1 MRTVVVPGVSF
12 QIPAL
17 GFGCGSLTGTNRS
30 NATRLLNTAFD
41 NGVRHFDVAR
51 YYGYGEAEGILG
63 SFARLHR
70 TQITITSK
78 FGLQPPARTSPLRVL
93 ISVGRRFVRMVPA
106 ARKAVQS
113 RTQFLVSTPPFTAA
127 ECKRSLD
134 TSLRELKTDYL
145 DFFLLHD
152 YVVTDDHHQELI
164 AFLDGAVASGKIK
177 QFGIGTGFESVVHA
191 LQSQPELCRVVQLEN
206 SVLAPHLRSFPETA
220 TRPLIITYGSLGSSY
235 NSLLSF
241 LRAHR
246 ETAKSWSEQVGANC
260 SDAETLAALVLN
272 FAVAANPRG
281 IVLFASKSVERT
293 AKNIQSVFKS
303 QFSSEQLDVFAE
315 LARGISNV

>member
-1 MRTVVVPGVSF
+1 MRTVVPGFSF

-30 NATRLLNTAFD
+30 TASRLLDTAFD

-63 SFARLHR
+63 SFARSHR

-113 RTQFLVSTPPFTAA
+113 RVQFLVSTPPFTAA

-152 YVVTDDHHQELI
+152 YVVTNDHHHELI
-164 AFLDGAVASGKIK
+164 AFLEGAVASGKIK
-177 QFGIGTGFESVVHA
+177 QFGIGTTFENVVYA
-191 LQSQPELCRVVQLEN
+191 LQSQPELCRVVQFEN
-206 SVLAPHLRSFPETA
+206 SVLVPNLRSFPETA

-235 NSLLSF
+235 NFLLSF
-241 LRAHR
+241 LTAHR
-246 ETAKSWSEQVGANC
+246 ETSKSWSERVGANC
-260 SDAETLAALVLN
+260 SDAETLAALILN
-272 FAVAANPRG
+272 FAMAANPQG

-293 AKNIQSVFKS
+293 ARNIQSVLKS
-303 QFSSEQLDVFAE
+303 RFSSEQLCIFAE